1 MGNPDRHA
9 AAPRRLDWRRRRF
22 QVFGVFSRETTRAL
36 QIDLPYFRMRAVR
49 AHEAAVELPG
59 KVDVRGKA
67 TLAAEQAII
76 LSATFED
83 YVVG

>member
-1 MGNPDRHA
+1 
-9 AAPRRLDWRRRRF
+9 
-22 QVFGVFSRETTRAL
+22 L